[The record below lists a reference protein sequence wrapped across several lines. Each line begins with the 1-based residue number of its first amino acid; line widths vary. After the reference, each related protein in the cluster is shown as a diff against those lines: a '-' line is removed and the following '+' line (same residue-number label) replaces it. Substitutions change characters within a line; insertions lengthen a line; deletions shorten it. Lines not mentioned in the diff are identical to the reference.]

1 MAEPKKEEIYWREQH
16 AKQPYAD
23 KNLAC
28 EHYAPAYRTGIEAA
42 EKYPG
47 KPFEEIEDDV
57 ALDYERAKAG
67 VGASVGPC
75 PARRTCRLGEIE
87 RRYRAGRFGPR
98 NSQRILRLGAEQPL
112 IGSENIFAGENKNH
126 FVDLALTCQKIACR
140 CHSNLSRFWN
150 RVAIGTATDRRE
162 GD

>member
-28 EHYAPAYRTGIEAA
+28 EHYAPAYRTGIKAA

-47 KPFEEIEDDV
+47 KPFEEIEDEV
-57 ALDYERAKAG
+57 ALDYERNKAG
-67 VGASVGPC
+67 SALPWDHAQACS
-75 PARRTCRLGEIE
+75 ACRLGEIE
-87 RRYRAGRFGPR
+87 RRRRSARFRPR